1 MAEKFNVSFS
11 EFKKDPLMY
20 ILFVPLL
27 VVGILFY
34 KFTDSVEKRTK
45 DRDKEF
51 ERVYKREERTD
62 SINHVLYELNGVRRA
77 LDSLKH

>member
-1 MAEKFNVSFS
+1 
-11 EFKKDPLMY
+11 MY